1 MKPASP
7 PEAADPARSKIS
19 SSGRWSPTEVSST
32 SVRGHGRLFSPIA
45 TPGRCLVVGI
55 GLLILV
61 ALGGAYFAHSPGP
74 TPFDRLAFRIFPSE
88 YKHHYLTY
96 IADLGRPRVVVPGVA
111 ICRVHGVLLRPTAR
125 VITCIA
131 APIAAIVITE
141 YLAKP
146 AVGRMFGGSLCY
158 PSGHMTAVAAVICA
172 FVIAVPPRW
181 RTAAAVLGSAGG
193 IVVGITLMLLRWHY
207 LTDVI
212 AGASVSI
219 ASTPLWTP
227 SCTMASQNTP
237 GPNPLRSECVRKP
250 AR

>member
-7 PEAADPARSKIS
+7 PEAAGPARSDLILRRRVVNWGAGYVGPQS
-19 SSGRWSPTEVSST
+19 RPTLSFCYAEAMSH
-32 SVRGHGRLFSPIA
+32 RGHRIAYPRGRRGCVFRPL
-45 TPGRCLVVGI
+45 T
-55 GLLILV
+55 
-61 ALGGAYFAHSPGP
+61 GP
-74 TPFDRLAFRIFPSE
+74 DSTRPACVPHLPFRVQ
-88 YKHHYLTY
+88 HHYLTY

-111 ICRVHGVLLRPTAR
+111 ICAFMAFFSDRRR
-125 VITCIA
+125 VITCIV
-131 APIAAIVITE
+131 APIVAIVITE

-181 RTAAAVLGSAGG
+181 RTAAAVLGTAAG

-219 ASTPLWTP
+219 ASTLIVDAMLHYREQKHAWLK
-227 SCTMASQNTP
+227 SA
-237 GPNPLRSECVRKP
+237 
-250 AR
+250 